1 MSVLSYARFML
12 GITAVSLPI
21 LSTAADSAHSI
32 VTKADA
38 TTVLA
43 TENFQEDVQNAGV
56 QASVTQATTDV
67 RPVCIALLMPSDNSP
82 FLAAAKIIENGL
94 LAANHAEKNKATILV
109 IESQQQLTLDE
120 QIDAAVYAGAD
131 VVVGPLQKD
140 HVEEL
145 AQKSDLQIPTVALN
159 VSNKTDKAS
168 NKLLMLSMSME
179 DEAHQLAEKA
189 VAGLYPTEKGERPK
203 IIVLKSED
211 PWAGKLALIYE
222 EVLRQHRIDYAIE
235 TVTIDG
241 LNDLKSKLEP
251 ELSEEDQEYFK
262 NLYKE
267 LDEETDEKRIKFKK
281 RQIHNELR
289 THIAETEPPYQS
301 ALLAMDATMA
311 SLVRNRLHVRMGV
324 WATSTTNPGDTEN
337 SPTAKAL
344 AYDLNDLRF
353 IESPLVLNYNA
364 ESFTAKFG
372 MEIPYTLPAKRLF
385 ALGVDAYTVA
395 NIWASAKTRFEVIG
409 EMGNLSVDRSATA
422 EVLRIPATAIINHGT
437 IVHPAPELPVVALP
451 EPSEDVI
458 AYTEETT
465 DQPPVA
471 DTIEST
477 AVDSTD
483 QPLLP
488 TYR

>member
-21 LSTAADSAHSI
+21 FSTAADSANSI
-32 VTKADA
+32 VPKADA

-43 TENFQEDVQNAGV
+43 TEIFQKDIQDTEA
-56 QASVTQATTDV
+56 QAQVTQATTDV
-67 RPVCIALLMPSDNSP
+67 RPICIALLMPSDNSP

-94 LAANHAEKNKATILV
+94 LAANHAENNKATILL
-109 IESQQQLTLDE
+109 IESHQQLTLEE

-140 HVEEL
+140 RVEEL
-145 AQKSDLQIPTVALN
+145 AQKTDLQIPTVALN
-159 VSNKTDKAS
+159 ISNLTDKAS
-168 NKLLMLSMSME
+168 DKLLMLSMSME
-179 DEAHQLAEKA
+179 DEARQLAEKA
-189 VAGLYPTEKGERPK
+189 VAGLFPTGKGERPK
-203 IIVLKSED
+203 VIVLRSEE
-211 PWAGKLALIYE
+211 PWAGKLAQIYE

-235 TVTIDG
+235 TVTVDG
-241 LNDLKSKLEP
+241 LSDLKTKLEP
-251 ELSEEDQEYFK
+251 ELSKQDQDYFK

-267 LDEETDEKRIKFKK
+267 LEEETNEKRIKFKK

-289 THIAETEPPYQS
+289 THIAETEPPYQC

-344 AYDLNDLRF
+344 AYDLNNLRF

-385 ALGVDAYTVA
+385 ALGADAYTVA
-395 NIWASAKTRFEVIG
+395 NIWASAKTRFEVSG
-409 EMGNLSVDRSATA
+409 ETGNLSVDRSETPK
-422 EVLRIPATAIINHGT
+422 VFRMPVTAIINHGT
-437 IVHPAPELPVVALP
+437 IVHPAPELPVVVLP
-451 EPSEDVI
+451 EPSEDVV
-458 AYTEETT
+458 AYTEETMI
-465 DQPPVA
+465 QPTVS
-471 DTIEST
+471 DTT
-477 AVDSTD
+477 N
-483 QPLLP
+483 QQLLP